1 MEILDIAQ
9 KVYEQDQQQMVEHNK
24 FKDYIVPIVRERFN
38 LPKFEIEYR
47 YMVAS
52 EIQDFTNLEEKK
64 IRI

>member
-24 FKDYIVPIVRERFN
+24 FKDYFVPIVRERFN

-47 YMVAS
+47 YMVAL
-52 EIQDFTNLEEKK
+52 EIQDFINLEEKK
-64 IRI
+64 ILH